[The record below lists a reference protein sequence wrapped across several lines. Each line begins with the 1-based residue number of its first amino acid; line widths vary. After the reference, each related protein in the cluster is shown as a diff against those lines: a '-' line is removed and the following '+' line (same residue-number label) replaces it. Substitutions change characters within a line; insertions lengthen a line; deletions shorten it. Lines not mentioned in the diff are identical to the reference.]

1 MLYQAELLPRGDDC
15 KRLRQLKFAPT
26 ELSGG
31 LATMAIG
38 AAHIA
43 LSDLFENNW
52 PWSVVDDP

>member
-31 LATMAIG
+31 LAAMTIG

-43 LSDLFENNW
+43 FFDLFENNS
-52 PWSVVDDP
+52 PSSVVDDP